1 VDENQKSAG
10 QESLIKRE
18 SQYQSFS
25 TIEDKLPQEEWCNWK
40 RHQIQGESQRPF
52 DCSKDE

>member
-25 TIEDKLPQEEWCNWK
+25 TIEDKL
-40 RHQIQGESQRPF
+40 IVSQQA
-52 DCSKDE
+52 EGG